1 MDLRT
6 LDARFADCE
15 ILISNVIN
23 KSLDSESYKHEICRS
38 LVLETISNYE
48 TIIEDIFVERANKT
62 NDRHIINYVKNQVS
76 KKFRSPD
83 LSKITEILSQF
94 DPDLKK
100 EFLTKVANSPIHS
113 AWDNLMKARHSIV
126 HKQGNLQLTYDELK
140 RTYPDTKTVLEEL
153 ISLLT

>member
-6 LDARFADCE
+6 LDARFAECD

-23 KSLDSESYKHEICRS
+23 SQLDSESYKHEICRS

-48 TIIEDIFVERANKT
+48 TIIEDIFVQRAIRTRDN
-62 NDRHIINYVKNQVS
+62 HIINYIKNQVS

-83 LSKITEILSQF
+83 LSKITDILSQF
-94 DPDLKK
+94 DPDLKAN
-100 EFLTKVANSPIHS
+100 FLLKVANSPIHS

-126 HKQGNLQLTYDELK
+126 HKQGTLQLTYDELK
-140 RTYPDTKTVLEEL
+140 RTYPDTKTVLIEL
-153 ISLLT
+153 SSILS